1 MNFEKLISLRQQI
14 IKKDFSRM
22 NDMQLEA
29 VLTTK
34 GPLLVLAGAGS
45 GKTTVLV
52 NRIVNLV
59 KYGEAYY
66 STDFSRPLREGDEEL
81 LEAYLGGDESLFEA
95 EDLLSV
101 RPAKPWQILAI
112 TFTNKAAGEL
122 KERICKA
129 LGESGND
136 VWASTFHST
145 CAKILRRHADEI
157 GYTHN
162 FTIYDSD
169 DSKRA
174 AKECIKK
181 LGYDEKMIPVK
192 SVLAEISRAKDE
204 LISPSEFISQN
215 QADIR
220 LKKIGDVYEEYQ
232 KFLKKADAMDFDDL
246 IVNMVKL
253 LRTCPD
259 TREYY
264 QNRFKYIM
272 VDEYQDTNHAQYVLT
287 SLLAQGHGNLCVVG
301 DDDQSIYRFRGAT
314 IENILSFEKQYKTAK
329 VIRLEQNYR
338 STQTILDA
346 ANAVIAHNEQRKG
359 KNLWTDN
366 GQGTKIEFYTAE
378 DEMGESR
385 YVADR
390 IMTNVAAGE
399 GWNDHAILY
408 RTNAQSNV
416 LEQSF
421 IRSGVPYRMIGGH
434 RFYDRKEI
442 KDAMAYLYLVNNTA
456 DEIRLRRII
465 NEPKRGIGDAS
476 LNAIFEISAGLGIEP
491 FDVIRSADQY
501 AKLSRA
507 SSKLMAFGK
516 LIDSFREKLDTM
528 PLYDLLGVIL
538 DETGYTLSLAN
549 EPEKYQERVEN
560 LGELGNNI
568 RRYCEENPEGD
579 LNGFLQETAL
589 LTDIDNYNAQTQAV
603 VMMTIHSAKGLE
615 FPNVFIVGMEEGLF
629 PGMQTILYEP
639 ENIEEERR
647 LAYVAITRA
656 KKKLCIS
663 CASTRMLY
671 GMTNRNR
678 PSRFVEEIPDEL
690 LEIKGARA
698 NSYKT
703 YGIEQRQ
710 NTVQKGFS
718 KSGTSRASGSI
729 PSKSAPGFSS
739 KSGFSGGFSSGGFS
753 SGAAKKPSAPAQTY
767 SVGESVKHKAYG
779 TGVILGMQK
788 MANDT
793 MLEIAFDKVG
803 TKKIMANYAKL
814 EKIDN

>member
-1 MNFEKLISLRQQI
+1 MSIEKLISLRQQI

-29 VLTTK
+29 VLSTK

-59 KYGEAYY
+59 KYGEADY
-66 STDFSRPLREGDEEL
+66 SCDT
-81 LEAYLGGDESLFEA
+81 SLFEA

-129 LGESGND
+129 LGEDGND

-174 AKECIKK
+174 AKECIKR

-204 LISPSEFISQN
+204 LITPAEFISTN

-220 LKKIGDVYEEYQ
+220 LKKIGEVYEEYQ
-232 KFLKKADAMDFDDL
+232 KFLKAADAMDFDDL

-253 LRTCPD
+253 LKTNKE

-287 SLLAQGHGNLCVVG
+287 ALLAAGHENICVVG

-314 IENILSFEKQYKTAK
+314 IENILSFEKQYKNAK

-346 ANAVIAHNEQRKG
+346 ANAVIANNEQRKG

-366 GQGTKIEFYTAE
+366 GQGAKIEFYVAE
-378 DEMGESR
+378 DEMAESR
-385 YVADR
+385 HVADT
-390 IMTNVAAGE
+390 IVSNVADGE
-399 GWNDHAILY
+399 EWNDHAVLY
-408 RTNAQSNV
+408 RMNAQSN
-416 LEQSF
+416 LIEQSF
-421 IRSGVPYRMIGGH
+421 IRSGIPYRMIGGH

-442 KDAMAYLYLVNNTA
+442 KDAMAYLYVVNNTA

-465 NEPKRGIGDAS
+465 NEPKRGIGETS
-476 LNAIFEISAGLGIEP
+476 LNAVFEIANGLGVEP
-491 FDVIRSADQY
+491 FEVIRSADQY

-507 SSKLMAFGK
+507 ASKLMAFGK
-516 LIDSFREKLDTM
+516 LIDSFREKMEIM
-528 PLYDLLGVIL
+528 PLADLLGVIL

-549 EPEKYQERVEN
+549 EPEKYQERVAN
-560 LGELGNNI
+560 LAELGNNI

-615 FPNVFIVGMEEGLF
+615 FPNVFIVGMEEGIF

-656 KKKLCIS
+656 KKKLYIS
-663 CASTRMLY
+663 SASMRMLY

-678 PSRFVEEIPDEL
+678 PSRFVEEIPEEL
-690 LEIKGARA
+690 LDKKGARPM
-698 NSYKT
+698 SYQT
-703 YGIEQRQ
+703 HGIPQQRSAGQ
-710 NTVQKGFS
+710 GSSSRGFS
-718 KSGTSRASGSI
+718 KISSQSPARASNSI
-729 PSKSAPGFSS
+729 PSKPAYSFSAS
-739 KSGFSGGFSSGGFS
+739 SGFSGAG
-753 SGAAKKPSAPAQTY
+753 AKKPAAAAQSY
-767 SVGESVKHKAYG
+767 SVGETVKHKAYG
-779 TGVILGMQK
+779 TGVILSMQK

-793 MLEIAFDKVG
+793 MLEIAFEKVG

-814 EKIDN
+814 EKV

>member
-1 MNFEKLISLRQQI
+1 MSIEKLISLRQQI

-66 STDFSRPLREGDEEL
+66 SSDFSRPIREEDEAL
-81 LEAYLGGDESLFEA
+81 LENYLAGDTSLFEA

-129 LGESGND
+129 LGEDGND

-174 AKECIKK
+174 AKECIKR
-181 LGYDEKMIPVK
+181 LGYDDEKMIPVK

-204 LISPSEFISQN
+204 LITPAEFISTN

-220 LKKIGDVYEEYQ
+220 LKKIGEVYEEYQ
-232 KFLKKADAMDFDDL
+232 KFLKAADAMDFDDL

-253 LRTCPD
+253 LKTNKE

-287 SLLAQGHGNLCVVG
+287 ALLAAGHENICVVG

-314 IENILSFEKQYKTAK
+314 IENILSFEKQYKNAK

-346 ANAVIAHNEQRKG
+346 ANAVIANNEQRKG

-366 GQGTKIEFYTAE
+366 GQGAKIEFYVAE
-378 DEMGESR
+378 DEMAESR
-385 YVADR
+385 HVADT
-390 IMTNVAAGE
+390 IVSNVADGE
-399 GWNDHAILY
+399 EWNDHAVLY
-408 RTNAQSNV
+408 RMNAQSN
-416 LEQSF
+416 LIEQSF
-421 IRSGVPYRMIGGH
+421 IRSGIPYRMIGGH

-442 KDAMAYLYLVNNTA
+442 KDAMAYLYVVNNTA

-465 NEPKRGIGDAS
+465 NEPKRGIGETS
-476 LNAIFEISAGLGIEP
+476 LNAVFEIANGLGVEP
-491 FDVIRSADQY
+491 FEVIRSADQY

-507 SSKLMAFGK
+507 ASKLMAFGK
-516 LIDSFREKLDTM
+516 LIDSFREKMEIM
-528 PLYDLLGVIL
+528 PLADLLGVIL

-549 EPEKYQERVEN
+549 EPEKYQERVAN
-560 LGELGNNI
+560 LAELGNNI

-615 FPNVFIVGMEEGLF
+615 FPNVFIVGMEEGIF

-656 KKKLCIS
+656 KKKLYIS
-663 CASTRMLY
+663 SASTRMLY

-678 PSRFVEEIPDEL
+678 PSRFVEEIPEEL
-690 LEIKGARA
+690 LDKKGARPM
-698 NSYKT
+698 SYQT
-703 YGIEQRQ
+703 HGIPQQRSAGQ
-710 NTVQKGFS
+710 GSSSRGFS
-718 KSGTSRASGSI
+718 KISSQSPARASNSI
-729 PSKSAPGFSS
+729 PSKPAYSFSAS
-739 KSGFSGGFSSGGFS
+739 SGFSGAG
-753 SGAAKKPSAPAQTY
+753 AKKPAAAAQSY
-767 SVGESVKHKAYG
+767 SVGETVKHKAYG
-779 TGVILGMQK
+779 TGVILSMQK

-793 MLEIAFDKVG
+793 MLEIAFEKVG

-814 EKIDN
+814 EKV

>member
-1 MNFEKLISLRQQI
+1 MNIEKLISLRQQI

-66 STDFSRPLREGDEEL
+66 SSDFSRPVREGDEKL
-81 LEAYLGGDESLFEA
+81 LESYLAGDTSLFEA
-95 EDLLSV
+95 EELLSV

-129 LGESGND
+129 LGEDGND

-174 AKECIKK
+174 AKECIKR

-192 SVLAEISRAKDE
+192 SVLSEISRAKDE
-204 LISPSEFISQN
+204 LITPAEFIATS

-220 LKKIGDVYEEYQ
+220 LKKIGEVYEEYQ
-232 KFLKKADAMDFDDL
+232 KFLKAADAMDFDDL

-253 LRTCPD
+253 LRTNKE

-287 SLLAQGHGNLCVVG
+287 ALLAAGHENICVVG

-314 IENILSFEKQYKTAK
+314 IENILSFEKQ
-329 VIRLEQNYR
+329 NYR

-346 ANAVIAHNEQRKG
+346 ANAVIANNEQRKG

-366 GQGTKIEFYTAE
+366 GQGAKIEFYVAE
-378 DEMGESR
+378 DELAESR
-385 YVADR
+385 HVADT
-390 IMTNVAAGE
+390 IVSNVADGE
-399 GWNDHAILY
+399 EWNDHAVLY
-408 RTNAQSNV
+408 RMNAQSN
-416 LEQSF
+416 LIEQSF

-442 KDAMAYLYLVNNTA
+442 KDAMAYLYVVNNTA

-465 NEPKRGIGDAS
+465 NEPKRGIGETS
-476 LNAIFEISAGLGIEP
+476 LNAVFEIANGLGVEP
-491 FDVIRSADQY
+491 FEVIRSADQY

-516 LIDSFREKLDTM
+516 LIDSFREKLEEM
-528 PLYDLLGVIL
+528 PLADLLGVIL

-549 EPEKYQERVEN
+549 EPEKYQERVAN
-560 LGELGNNI
+560 LSELGNNI
-568 RRYCEENPEGD
+568 RRYCEENPDGD

-615 FPNVFIVGMEEGLF
+615 FPNVFIVGMEEGIF

-656 KKKLCIS
+656 KKKLYIS
-663 CASTRMLY
+663 SASTRMLY

-690 LEIKGARA
+690 LDKRGARPM
-698 NSYKT
+698 SYQT
-703 YGIEQRQ
+703 YGIPQQRSAGQ
-710 NTVQKGFS
+710 GSASRGFS
-718 KSGTSRASGSI
+718 KPSSQSPARASNAI
-729 PSKSAPGFSS
+729 PQKPAYDFSAS
-739 KSGFSGGFSSGGFS
+739 SGFSGAG
-753 SGAAKKPSAPAQTY
+753 AKKPAAAQSY
-767 SVGESVKHKAYG
+767 SVGETVKHKAYG

-793 MLEIAFDKVG
+793 MLEIAFEKVG

-814 EKIDN
+814 EKV

>member
-1 MNFEKLISLRQQI
+1 MSIEKLISLRQQI

-66 STDFSRPLREGDEEL
+66 SSDFSRPIREGDEAL
-81 LEAYLGGDESLFEA
+81 LENYLAGDTSLFEA

-129 LGESGND
+129 LGEDGND

-174 AKECIKK
+174 AKECIKR

-204 LISPSEFISQN
+204 LITPAEFISTN

-220 LKKIGDVYEEYQ
+220 LKKIGEVYEEYQ
-232 KFLKKADAMDFDDL
+232 KFLKAADAMDFDDL

-253 LRTCPD
+253 LKTNKE

-287 SLLAQGHGNLCVVG
+287 ALLAAGHENICVVG

-314 IENILSFEKQYKTAK
+314 IENILSFEKQYKNAK

-346 ANAVIAHNEQRKG
+346 ANAVIANNEQRKG

-366 GQGTKIEFYTAE
+366 GQGAKIEFYVAE
-378 DEMGESR
+378 DEMAESR
-385 YVADR
+385 HVADT
-390 IMTNVAAGE
+390 IVSNVADGE
-399 GWNDHAILY
+399 EWNDHAVLY
-408 RTNAQSNV
+408 RMNAQSN
-416 LEQSF
+416 LIEQSF
-421 IRSGVPYRMIGGH
+421 IRSGIPYRMIGGH

-442 KDAMAYLYLVNNTA
+442 KDAMAYLYVVNNTA

-465 NEPKRGIGDAS
+465 NEPKRGIGETS
-476 LNAIFEISAGLGIEP
+476 LNAVFEIANGLGVEP
-491 FDVIRSADQY
+491 FEVIRSADQY

-507 SSKLMAFGK
+507 ASKLMAFGK
-516 LIDSFREKLDTM
+516 LIDSFREKMEIM
-528 PLYDLLGVIL
+528 PLADLLGVIL

-549 EPEKYQERVEN
+549 EPEKYQERVAN
-560 LGELGNNI
+560 LAELGNNI

-615 FPNVFIVGMEEGLF
+615 FPNVFIVGMEEGIF
-629 PGMQTILYEP
+629 PRMQTILYEP

-656 KKKLCIS
+656 KKKLYIS
-663 CASTRMLY
+663 SASTRMLY

-678 PSRFVEEIPDEL
+678 PSRFVEEIPEEL
-690 LEIKGARA
+690 LDKKGARPM
-698 NSYKT
+698 SYQT
-703 YGIEQRQ
+703 HGIPQQRSAGQ
-710 NTVQKGFS
+710 GSSSRGFS
-718 KSGTSRASGSI
+718 KISSQSPARASNSI
-729 PSKSAPGFSS
+729 PSKPAYSFSAS
-739 KSGFSGGFSSGGFS
+739 SGFSGAG
-753 SGAAKKPSAPAQTY
+753 AKKPAAAAQSY
-767 SVGESVKHKAYG
+767 SVGETVKHKAYG
-779 TGVILGMQK
+779 TGVILSMQK

-793 MLEIAFDKVG
+793 MLEIAFEKVG

-814 EKIDN
+814 EKV

>member
-1 MNFEKLISLRQQI
+1 MNSQNLLSLRQQI

-29 VLTTK
+29 VLTIE

-59 KYGEAYY
+59 KYGNAYY
-66 STDFSRPLREGDEEL
+66 SDRFSRPLRDGDEEL
-81 LEAYLGGDESLFEA
+81 LKAYLDGNTELFEA

-101 RPAKPWQILAI
+101 NAAKPWQILAI

-129 LGESGND
+129 LGEEGND

-162 FTIYDSD
+162 FTIYDTD

-174 AKECIKK
+174 IKECIRK

-192 SVLAEISRAKDE
+192 SVMSQISKAKDVLVTPE
-204 LISPSEFISQN
+204 EFIRTAV
-215 QADIR
+215 ADIR
-220 LKKIGDVYEEYQ
+220 LRKIGEVYAEYQ
-232 KFLKKADAMDFDDL
+232 KFLKAADAMDFDDL
-246 IVNMVKL
+246 IVNTVKL
-253 LRTCPD
+253 LKTSSE

-272 VDEYQDTNHAQYVLT
+272 VDEYQDTNHAQYILT
-287 SLLAQGHGNLCVVG
+287 SLLAEGHKNICVVG

-314 IENILSFEKQYKTAK
+314 IENILSFEKQYSNAK

-346 ANAVIAHNEQRKG
+346 ANAVISNNEQRKG
-359 KNLWTDN
+359 KNLWTAN
-366 GQGTKIEFYTAE
+366 GRGDKIEFYTAD
-378 DEMGESR
+378 DELGESR
-385 YVADR
+385 YVAD
-390 IMTNVAAGE
+390 TVVSNVANGE
-399 GWNDHAILY
+399 NWNDHAILY
-408 RTNAQSNV
+408 RMNAQSN
-416 LEQSF
+416 LIEQAF
-421 IRSGVPYRMIGGH
+421 IRSGVPYRIIGGH

-442 KDAMAYLYLVNNTA
+442 RDAMAYLHVINNTA

-465 NEPKRGIGDAS
+465 NEPKRGIGETS
-476 LNAIFEISAGLGIEP
+476 MNAVFDIAAGLGISP
-491 FDVIRSADQY
+491 FEVIKTADQY

-507 SSKLMAFGK
+507 AAKLMSFAKMIEG
-516 LIDSFREKLDTM
+516 FREKMEIM
-528 PLYDLLGVIL
+528 PLGDLLGVVL
-538 DETGYTLSLAN
+538 DESGYMLSLAN
-549 EPEKYQERVEN
+549 EPESYQDRAAN
-560 LGELGNNI
+560 LSELANNI
-568 RRYCEENPEGD
+568 RRYNEENPEGD

-589 LTDIDNYNAQTQAV
+589 LTDIDNYNAQAETV
-603 VMMTIHSAKGLE
+603 IMMTIHSAKGLE
-615 FPNVFIVGMEEGLF
+615 FPNVFIVGMEEGIF
-629 PGMQTILYEP
+629 PSMQTILYEP

-656 KKKLCIS
+656 KRRLYIS
-663 CASTRMLY
+663 CARTRMLY
-671 GMTNRNR
+671 GNTSRNA
-678 PSRFVEEIPDEL
+678 PSRFVREIPDEL
-690 LEIKGARA
+690 LERRGTSMFSYQQSAPSSSHAERSFGGSSRGGASRV
-698 NSYKT
+698 SGT
-703 YGIEQRQ
+703 IEQKASR
-710 NTVQKGFS
+710 GFS
-718 KSGTSRASGSI
+718 A
-729 PSKSAPGFSS
+729 A
-739 KSGFSGGFSSGGFS
+739 SGFSGVSAKP
-753 SGAAKKPSAPAQTY
+753 AAKAKETY
-767 SVGESVKHKAYG
+767 SIGETVEHKAYG
-779 TGVILGMQK
+779 KGVIISQQV

-793 MLEIAFDKVG
+793 MLEIAFEKVG

-814 EKIDN
+814 KKL

>member
-1 MNFEKLISLRQQI
+1 MSIEKLISLRQQI

-66 STDFSRPLREGDEEL
+66 SSDFSRPIREGDEKL
-81 LEAYLGGDESLFEA
+81 LENYLAGDTSFFEA

-129 LGESGND
+129 LGEDGND

-174 AKECIKK
+174 AKECIKR

-204 LISPSEFISQN
+204 LITPAEFISTN

-220 LKKIGDVYEEYQ
+220 LKKIGEVYEEYQ
-232 KFLKKADAMDFDDL
+232 KFLKAADAMDFDDL

-253 LRTCPD
+253 LKTNKE

-287 SLLAQGHGNLCVVG
+287 LLAAGHENICVVG

-314 IENILSFEKQYKTAK
+314 IENILSFEKQYKNAK

-346 ANAVIAHNEQRKG
+346 ANAVIANNEQRKG

-366 GQGTKIEFYTAE
+366 GQGAKIEFYVAE
-378 DEMGESR
+378 DEMAESR
-385 YVADR
+385 HVADT
-390 IMTNVAAGE
+390 IVSNVADGE
-399 GWNDHAILY
+399 EWNDHAVLY
-408 RTNAQSNV
+408 RMNAQSN
-416 LEQSF
+416 LIEQSF
-421 IRSGVPYRMIGGH
+421 IRSGIPYRMIGGH

-442 KDAMAYLYLVNNTA
+442 KDAMAYLYVVNNTA

-465 NEPKRGIGDAS
+465 NEPKRGIGETS
-476 LNAIFEISAGLGIEP
+476 LNAVFEIANGLGVEP
-491 FDVIRSADQY
+491 FEVIRSADQY

-507 SSKLMAFGK
+507 ASKLMAFGK
-516 LIDSFREKLDTM
+516 LIDSFREKMEIM
-528 PLYDLLGVIL
+528 PLADLLGVIL

-549 EPEKYQERVEN
+549 EPEKYQERVAN
-560 LGELGNNI
+560 LAELGNNI

-615 FPNVFIVGMEEGLF
+615 FPNVFIVGMEEGIF

-656 KKKLCIS
+656 KKKLYIS
-663 CASTRMLY
+663 SASTRMLY

-678 PSRFVEEIPDEL
+678 PSRFVEEIPEEL
-690 LEIKGARA
+690 LDKKGARPM
-698 NSYKT
+698 SYQT
-703 YGIEQRQ
+703 HGIPQQRSAGQ
-710 NTVQKGFS
+710 GSASRGFS
-718 KSGTSRASGSI
+718 KISSQSPARVSNSI
-729 PSKSAPGFSS
+729 PSKPAYSFSAS
-739 KSGFSGGFSSGGFS
+739 SGFSGAG
-753 SGAAKKPSAPAQTY
+753 AKKPAAAAQSY
-767 SVGESVKHKAYG
+767 SVGETVKHKAYG
-779 TGVILGMQK
+779 TGVILSMQK

-793 MLEIAFDKVG
+793 MLEIAFEKVG

-814 EKIDN
+814 EKV

>member
-1 MNFEKLISLRQQI
+1 
-14 IKKDFSRM
+14 M

-66 STDFSRPLREGDEEL
+66 STDFSRPLRDGDEEL

-122 KERICKA
+122 KERICNA

-192 SVLAEISRAKDE
+192 SVLSEISRAKDE
-204 LISPSEFISQN
+204 LISPAEFISQN

-264 QNRFKYIM
+264 QNRFKYVM

-378 DEMGESR
+378 DEIGESR
-385 YVADR
+385 YVVDR
-390 IMTNVAAGE
+390 IMTNVAAGDD
-399 GWNDHAILY
+399 WNDHAILY

-465 NEPKRGIGDAS
+465 NEPKRGIGEAS
-476 LNAIFEISAGLGIEP
+476 LNAVFEISAGLGIEP
-491 FDVIRSADQY
+491 FEVIRSADQY

-507 SSKLMAFGK
+507 SSKLMAFGR

-615 FPNVFIVGMEEGLF
+615 FPNIFIVGMEEGLF

-710 NTVQKGFS
+710 NTAQKGFS
-718 KSGTSRASGSI
+718 KPGASRASGSI
-729 PSKSAPGFSS
+729 PKSAPGFSS
-739 KSGFSGGFSSGGFS
+739 NSGFSGGFSSGGFS
-753 SGAAKKPSAPAQTY
+753 SAAAKKPNASAQTY

-779 TGVILGMQK
+779 TGVILSLQK

>member
-1 MNFEKLISLRQQI
+1 MSIEKLISLRQQI

-29 VLTTK
+29 VLSTK

-66 STDFSRPLREGDEEL
+66 SSDFSRPIREGDEAL
-81 LEAYLGGDESLFEA
+81 LENYLAGDTSLFEA

-112 TFTNKAAGEL
+112 TFTN
-122 KERICKA
+122 ICKA
-129 LGESGND
+129 LGEDGND

-174 AKECIKK
+174 AKECIKR

-204 LISPSEFISQN
+204 LITPAEFISTN

-220 LKKIGDVYEEYQ
+220 LKKIGEVYEEYQ
-232 KFLKKADAMDFDDL
+232 RFLKAADAMDFDDL

-253 LRTCPD
+253 LKTNKE

-287 SLLAQGHGNLCVVG
+287 ALLAAGHENICVVG

-314 IENILSFEKQYKTAK
+314 IENILSFEKQYKNAK

-346 ANAVIAHNEQRKG
+346 ANAVIANNEQRKG

-366 GQGTKIEFYTAE
+366 GQGAKIEFYVAE
-378 DEMGESR
+378 DEMAESR
-385 YVADR
+385 HVADT
-390 IMTNVAAGE
+390 IVSNVADGE
-399 GWNDHAILY
+399 EWNDHAVLY
-408 RTNAQSNV
+408 RMNAQSN
-416 LEQSF
+416 LIEQSF
-421 IRSGVPYRMIGGH
+421 IRSGIPYRMIGGH

-442 KDAMAYLYLVNNTA
+442 KDAMAYLYVVNNTA

-465 NEPKRGIGDAS
+465 NEPKRGIGETS
-476 LNAIFEISAGLGIEP
+476 LNAVFEIANGLGVEP
-491 FDVIRSADQY
+491 FEVIRSADQY

-507 SSKLMAFGK
+507 ASKLMAFGK
-516 LIDSFREKLDTM
+516 LIDSFREKMEIM
-528 PLYDLLGVIL
+528 PLADLLGVIL

-549 EPEKYQERVEN
+549 EPEKYQERVAN
-560 LGELGNNI
+560 LAELGNNI

-615 FPNVFIVGMEEGLF
+615 FPNVFIVGMEEGIF

-656 KKKLCIS
+656 KKKLYIS
-663 CASTRMLY
+663 SASTRMLY

-678 PSRFVEEIPDEL
+678 PSRFVEEIPEEL
-690 LEIKGARA
+690 LDKKGARPM
-698 NSYKT
+698 SYQT
-703 YGIEQRQ
+703 HGIPQQRSAGQ
-710 NTVQKGFS
+710 GSSSRGFS
-718 KSGTSRASGSI
+718 KISSQSPARASNSI
-729 PSKSAPGFSS
+729 PSKPAYSFSAS
-739 KSGFSGGFSSGGFS
+739 SGFSGAG
-753 SGAAKKPSAPAQTY
+753 AKKPAAAAQSY
-767 SVGESVKHKAYG
+767 SVGETVKHKAYG
-779 TGVILGMQK
+779 TGVILSMQK

-793 MLEIAFDKVG
+793 MLEIAFEKVG

-814 EKIDN
+814 EKV

>member
-1 MNFEKLISLRQQI
+1 MSIEKLISLRQQI

-66 STDFSRPLREGDEEL
+66 SSDFSRPIREGDEAL
-81 LEAYLGGDESLFEA
+81 LENYLAGDTSLFEA

-122 KERICKA
+122 KKRICKA
-129 LGESGND
+129 LGEDGND

-174 AKECIKK
+174 AKECIKR

-204 LISPSEFISQN
+204 LITPAEFISTN

-220 LKKIGDVYEEYQ
+220 LKKIGEVYEEYQ
-232 KFLKKADAMDFDDL
+232 KFLKAADAMDFDDL

-253 LRTCPD
+253 LKTNKE

-272 VDEYQDTNHAQYVLT
+272 VDEYQDTNHAQYAHCT
-287 SLLAQGHGNLCVVG
+287 SRRGTR
-301 DDDQSIYRFRGAT
+301 IYASSAMT
-314 IENILSFEKQYKTAK
+314 IRVYIVSARRNYRKTSFSFEKQYKNAK

-346 ANAVIAHNEQRKG
+346 ANAVIANNEQRKG

-366 GQGTKIEFYTAE
+366 GQGAKIEFYVAE
-378 DEMGESR
+378 DEMAESR
-385 YVADR
+385 HVADT
-390 IMTNVAAGE
+390 IVSNVADGE
-399 GWNDHAILY
+399 EWNDHAVLY
-408 RTNAQSNV
+408 RMNAQSN
-416 LEQSF
+416 LIEQSF
-421 IRSGVPYRMIGGH
+421 IRSGIPYRMIGGH

-442 KDAMAYLYLVNNTA
+442 KDAMAYLYVVNNTA

-465 NEPKRGIGDAS
+465 NEPKRGIGETS
-476 LNAIFEISAGLGIEP
+476 LNAVFEIANGLGVEP
-491 FDVIRSADQY
+491 FEVIRSADQY

-507 SSKLMAFGK
+507 ASKLMAFGK
-516 LIDSFREKLDTM
+516 LIDSFREKMEIM
-528 PLYDLLGVIL
+528 PLADLLGVIL

-549 EPEKYQERVEN
+549 EPEKYQERVAN
-560 LGELGNNI
+560 LAELGNNI
-568 RRYCEENPEGD
+568 RRYCEENPDGD

-615 FPNVFIVGMEEGLF
+615 FPNVFIVGMEEGIF

-656 KKKLCIS
+656 KKKLYIS
-663 CASTRMLY
+663 SASTRMLY

-678 PSRFVEEIPDEL
+678 PSRFVEEIPEEL
-690 LEIKGARA
+690 LDKKGARPM
-698 NSYKT
+698 SYQT
-703 YGIEQRQ
+703 HGIPQQRSAGQ
-710 NTVQKGFS
+710 GSSSREFS
-718 KSGTSRASGSI
+718 KISSQSPARASNSI
-729 PSKSAPGFSS
+729 PSKPAYSFSAS
-739 KSGFSGGFSSGGFS
+739 SGFSGAG
-753 SGAAKKPSAPAQTY
+753 AKKPVAAAQSY
-767 SVGESVKHKAYG
+767 SVGETVKHKAYG
-779 TGVILGMQK
+779 TGVILSMQK

-793 MLEIAFDKVG
+793 MLEIAFEKVG

-814 EKIDN
+814 EKV

>member
-1 MNFEKLISLRQQI
+1 MSIEKLISLRQQI

-66 STDFSRPLREGDEEL
+66 SSDFSRPVREGDEKL
-81 LEAYLGGDESLFEA
+81 LENYLAGDTSLFEA
-95 EDLLSV
+95 EELLSV

-129 LGESGND
+129 LGEDGND

-174 AKECIKK
+174 AKECIKR

-192 SVLAEISRAKDE
+192 SVLSEISRAKDE
-204 LISPSEFISQN
+204 LITPAEFIATS

-220 LKKIGDVYEEYQ
+220 LKKIGEVYEEYQ
-232 KFLKKADAMDFDDL
+232 KFLKAADAMDFDDL

-253 LRTCPD
+253 LRTNKE

-287 SLLAQGHGNLCVVG
+287 ALLAAGHENICVVG

-314 IENILSFEKQYKTAK
+314 IENILSFEKQYKNAK

-346 ANAVIAHNEQRKG
+346 ANAVIANNEQRKG

-366 GQGTKIEFYTAE
+366 GQGAKIEFYVAE
-378 DEMGESR
+378 DELAESR
-385 YVADR
+385 HVADT
-390 IMTNVAAGE
+390 IVSNVADGE
-399 GWNDHAILY
+399 EWNDHAVLY
-408 RTNAQSNV
+408 RMNAQSN
-416 LEQSF
+416 LIEQSF

-442 KDAMAYLYLVNNTA
+442 KDAMAYLYVVNNTA

-465 NEPKRGIGDAS
+465 NEPKRGIGETS
-476 LNAIFEISAGLGIEP
+476 LNAVFEIANGLGVEP
-491 FDVIRSADQY
+491 FEVIRSADQY

-516 LIDSFREKLDTM
+516 LIDSFREKLEIM
-528 PLYDLLGVIL
+528 PLADLLGVIL

-549 EPEKYQERVEN
+549 EPEKYQERVAN
-560 LGELGNNI
+560 LSELGNNI
-568 RRYCEENPEGD
+568 RRYCEENPDGD
-579 LNGFLQETAL
+579 LQETAL

-615 FPNVFIVGMEEGLF
+615 FPNVFIVGMEEGIF

-656 KKKLCIS
+656 KKKLYIS
-663 CASTRMLY
+663 SASTRMLY

-690 LEIKGARA
+690 LDKRGARPM
-698 NSYKT
+698 SYQT
-703 YGIEQRQ
+703 YGIPQQRSAGQ
-710 NTVQKGFS
+710 GSASRGFS
-718 KSGTSRASGSI
+718 KPSSQSPARASNAI
-729 PSKSAPGFSS
+729 PQKPAYGFSAS
-739 KSGFSGGFSSGGFS
+739 SGFSGAG
-753 SGAAKKPSAPAQTY
+753 AKKPAAAAQSY
-767 SVGESVKHKAYG
+767 SVGETVKHKAYG

-793 MLEIAFDKVG
+793 MLEIAFEKVG

-814 EKIDN
+814 EKV

>member
-1 MNFEKLISLRQQI
+1 MSIEKLISLRQQI

-29 VLTTK
+29 VLSTK

-66 STDFSRPLREGDEEL
+66 SSDFSRPIREGDEAL
-81 LEAYLGGDESLFEA
+81 LENYLAGDTSLFEA

-129 LGESGND
+129 LGEDGND

-174 AKECIKK
+174 AKECIKR

-204 LISPSEFISQN
+204 LITPAEFISTN

-220 LKKIGDVYEEYQ
+220 LKKIGEVYEEYQ
-232 KFLKKADAMDFDDL
+232 KFLKAADAMDFDDL

-253 LRTCPD
+253 LKTNKE

-287 SLLAQGHGNLCVVG
+287 ALLAAGHENICVVG

-314 IENILSFEKQYKTAK
+314 IENILSFEKQYKNAK

-346 ANAVIAHNEQRKG
+346 ANAVIANNEQ
-359 KNLWTDN
+359 
-366 GQGTKIEFYTAE
+366 
-378 DEMGESR
+378 DEMAESR
-385 YVADR
+385 HVADT
-390 IMTNVAAGE
+390 IVSNVADGE
-399 GWNDHAILY
+399 EWNDHAVLY
-408 RTNAQSNV
+408 RMNAQSN
-416 LEQSF
+416 LIEQSF
-421 IRSGVPYRMIGGH
+421 IRSGIPYRMIGGH

-442 KDAMAYLYLVNNTA
+442 KDAMAYLYVVNNTA

-465 NEPKRGIGDAS
+465 NEPKRGIGETS
-476 LNAIFEISAGLGIEP
+476 LNAVFEIANGLGVEP
-491 FDVIRSADQY
+491 FEVIRSADQY

-507 SSKLMAFGK
+507 ASKLMAFGK
-516 LIDSFREKLDTM
+516 LIDSFREKMEIM
-528 PLYDLLGVIL
+528 PLADLLGVIL

-549 EPEKYQERVEN
+549 EPEKYQERVAN
-560 LGELGNNI
+560 LAELGNNI

-615 FPNVFIVGMEEGLF
+615 FPNVFIVGMEEGIF

-656 KKKLCIS
+656 KKKLYIS
-663 CASTRMLY
+663 SASTRMLY

-678 PSRFVEEIPDEL
+678 PSRFVEEIPEEL
-690 LEIKGARA
+690 LDKKGARPM
-698 NSYKT
+698 SYQT
-703 YGIEQRQ
+703 HGIPQQRSAGQ
-710 NTVQKGFS
+710 GSSSRGFS
-718 KSGTSRASGSI
+718 KISSQSPARASNSI
-729 PSKSAPGFSS
+729 PSKPAYSFSAS
-739 KSGFSGGFSSGGFS
+739 SGFSGAG
-753 SGAAKKPSAPAQTY
+753 AKKPAAAAQSY
-767 SVGESVKHKAYG
+767 SVGETVKHKAYG
-779 TGVILGMQK
+779 TGVILSMQK

-793 MLEIAFDKVG
+793 MLEIAFEKVG

-814 EKIDN
+814 EKV